1 MYYVPVLEISKYII
15 FTCLEYISLS
25 SFEVKIHETAFFKV
39 FLKWKFMKIWC
50 RFDADLTQIWCRFD
64 ADFKSASNVHH
75 HDADCTQIRCRF
87 EICIKSASNLHQIC
101 IKSASNLHQT
111 CIKFASTFHQIYI
124 NSVLKKKKMFP
135 RHVKMMCLE
144 TSSAETSSSPCL
156 QILRSTCG
164 FLKCTNSTCT
174 SSTCTSP
181 EVRQAS
187 WVPLTTHMYMQVS
200 STYLSS
206 QSTQAQIKLHVYTID
221 NSQVHPSLKYM
232 PV

>member
-1 MYYVPVLEISKYII
+1 M
-15 FTCLEYISLS
+15 
-25 SFEVKIHETAFFKV
+25 KIHEN
-39 FLKWKFMKIWC
+39 LMQIWC
-50 RFDADLTQIWCRFD
+50 RFDADLMQIWRRFD
-64 ADFKSASNVHH
+64 ADLMQISNLHQMCITMTQIVRRLDADLKSASNLHQI
-75 HDADCTQIRCRF
+75 CT
-87 EICIKSASNLHQIC
+87 KSASNLHQIC
-101 IKSASNLHQT
+101 IKSAPNLHQICIKSAPNLHQICINFSSNLHQFG
-111 CIKFASTFHQIYI
+111 I
-124 NSVLKKKKMFP
+124 KKKKMFP

-164 FLKCTNSTCT
+164 FLKCTN
-174 SSTCTSP
+174 STCTSP

>member
-1 MYYVPVLEISKYII
+1 M
-15 FTCLEYISLS
+15 
-25 SFEVKIHETAFFKV
+25 
-39 FLKWKFMKIWC
+39 
-50 RFDADLTQIWCRFD
+50 
-64 ADFKSASNVHH
+64 HH

-87 EICIKSASNLHQIC
+87 EICIKSASNLHQICIKSASNLHQICIKSASNLHQIC

-144 TSSAETSSSPCL
+144 TSSAETSSNPCL

-187 WVPLTTHMYMQVS
+187 
-200 STYLSS
+200 
-206 QSTQAQIKLHVYTID
+206 
-221 NSQVHPSLKYM
+221 
-232 PV
+232 

>member
-1 MYYVPVLEISKYII
+1 MQISNLHQMCITMTQI
-15 FTCLEYISLS
+15 VRRL
-25 SFEVKIHETAFFKV
+25 
-39 FLKWKFMKIWC
+39 
-50 RFDADLTQIWCRFD
+50 DADL
-64 ADFKSASNVHH
+64 KSASNLHQI
-75 HDADCTQIRCRF
+75 CTKSASNLHQ
-87 EICIKSASNLHQIC
+87 ICIKSASNLHQIC

-187 WVPLTTHMYMQVS
+187 
-200 STYLSS
+200 
-206 QSTQAQIKLHVYTID
+206 
-221 NSQVHPSLKYM
+221 
-232 PV
+232 

>member
-1 MYYVPVLEISKYII
+1 M
-15 FTCLEYISLS
+15 
-25 SFEVKIHETAFFKV
+25 
-39 FLKWKFMKIWC
+39 
-50 RFDADLTQIWCRFD
+50 QIWRRFD

-75 HDADCTQIRCRF
+75 HDADCTQIRCMQIWNLHQ
-87 EICIKSASNLHQIC
+87 ICIKSASASNLHQIC
-101 IKSASNLHQT
+101 IKSAPNLHQICIKSAPNLHQICINFSSNLHQFG
-111 CIKFASTFHQIYI
+111 I
-124 NSVLKKKKMFP
+124 KKKKMFP

>member
-1 MYYVPVLEISKYII
+1 M
-15 FTCLEYISLS
+15 
-25 SFEVKIHETAFFKV
+25 KIHEN
-39 FLKWKFMKIWC
+39 LMQIWC
-50 RFDADLTQIWCRFD
+50 RFDADLMQIWRRFD
-64 ADFKSASNVHH
+64 ADLMQISNLHQMCITMTQIVRRLDADLKSASNLHQI
-75 HDADCTQIRCRF
+75 CT
-87 EICIKSASNLHQIC
+87 KSASNLHQIC
-101 IKSASNLHQT
+101 IKSAPNLHQICIKSAPNLHQICINFSSNLHQFG
-111 CIKFASTFHQIYI
+111 I
-124 NSVLKKKKMFP
+124 KKKKMFP

-181 EVRQAS
+181 EARQAS